1 MFLIFFIALYLFI
14 YINFSSGH
22 DHLTGTELAFPTIMK
37 VDKIETLRNR
47 YYKMQ
52 SFGERKH
59 ASPAIVPQ
67 LPCFSAQWYSVIDQ
81 EGETKQN
88 SLVQLKRQILEFE
101 AAEAGRIFRAGYI
114 RKGRCMCVVGEDS
127 LEDSLEH

>member
-1 MFLIFFIALYLFI
+1 MFLIFFIAFYLFI

-52 SFGERKH
+52 SFGEGKH
-59 ASPAIVPQ
+59 ASLAIVPQ

-88 SLVQLKRQILEFE
+88 SLLHLRRQILEFE
-101 AAEAGRIFRAGYI
+101 AAEQ
-114 RKGRCMCVVGEDS
+114 GEFS
-127 LEDSLEH
+127 EQGT